1 MPFTTILL
9 AGILLCLGRTI
20 ASIVVVLEVVVRV
33 MPQWTWICCTPT
45 MLRQTQTTTAPTTK
59 VSSKHFTEIHQA
71 SLQVVALSVVIVGI
85 VHLIVTL
92 LVVAAMLLLQLRH
105 CRMCLVLKTS
115 LHNFKKPPPPP
126 MKGKSHQAAH
136 RETEHGN
143 RPELR
148 VGKV

>member
-1 MPFTTILL
+1 MLL
-9 AGILLCLGRTI
+9 AGIFLCLGRTM

-33 MPQWTWICCTPT
+33 MPQWTWICCMPT
-45 MLRQTQTTTAPTTK
+45 MLRQTRTTTAPTTK
-59 VSSKHFTEIHQA
+59 ISSKRLTDVHQA

-105 CRMCLVLKTS
+105 CRMCLVLEIS
-115 LHNFKKPPPPP
+115 LRNCKKPPPPP
-126 MKGKSHQAAH
+126 MKGKPHQEAH
-136 RETEHGN
+136 REIKHRN